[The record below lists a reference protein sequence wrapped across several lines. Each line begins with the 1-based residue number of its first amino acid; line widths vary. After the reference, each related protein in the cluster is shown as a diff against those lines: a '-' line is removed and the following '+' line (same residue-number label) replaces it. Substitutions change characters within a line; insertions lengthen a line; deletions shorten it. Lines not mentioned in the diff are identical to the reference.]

1 MENEIFT
8 KKRVHF
14 LEEAESRN
22 SVSSPYLVLL
32 SLTVKKAIIRSVP
45 DSSLIGT
52 LLIIYFHC

>member
-1 MENEIFT
+1 M
-8 KKRVHF
+8 HF
-14 LEEAESRN
+14 LEEVESRN

-52 LLIIYFHC
+52 LLIIYFHY